1 MSALIVTLPYPV
13 SANRYWRSRVVIPTD
28 GSDPFVQNYV
38 SSEAQTYKEHVGW
51 LLAAKGVRAALPGR
65 MTVHIRLYPH
75 RPKDYRTRMRKFGDL
90 WDDTVQRL
98 DLDNAR
104 KVVYDSLKG
113 VAFGDDKMI
122 FRDSGEVM
130 EPDGREAC
138 VMVAIQP
145 YVRTPTYQAVLDLP
159 APKAVP
165 KVIEPDP
172 KLQRMLETPF

>member
-1 MSALIVTLPYPV
+1 MALVVTLPYPV

-38 SSEAQTYKEHVGW
+38 SREAEIYKEHVGW
-51 LLAAKGVRAALPGR
+51 LLKAKGVREVLPGR

-75 RPKDYRTRMRKFGDL
+75 RPQNYRTRMRKLGDL

-104 KVVYDSLKG
+104 KVVYDALKD
-113 VAFGDDKMI
+113 VAFGDDKCI

-138 VMVAIQP
+138 VMVAIEP
-145 YVRTPTYQAVLDLP
+145 YIRTSTFQAVLDLP
-159 APKAVP
+159 APKPVA
-165 KVIEPDP
+165 KVIELTD
-172 KLQRMLETPF
+172 KQKRIQESVF